1 MGMNRDAMARLQQ
14 MQAQLAKTQ
23 ADLQEKRVQATAGG
37 GAVSVTVTGGLKIEA
52 LTINPDVIDPDDAEM
67 LQDLITAALNEAL
80 QQINGLQMQSLIGL
94 AGSLGLGL

>member
-37 GAVSVTVTGGLKIEA
+37 GAVSVTVTGGLKVEA

-80 QQINGLQMQSLIGL
+80 QQINGLQMQTLIGL